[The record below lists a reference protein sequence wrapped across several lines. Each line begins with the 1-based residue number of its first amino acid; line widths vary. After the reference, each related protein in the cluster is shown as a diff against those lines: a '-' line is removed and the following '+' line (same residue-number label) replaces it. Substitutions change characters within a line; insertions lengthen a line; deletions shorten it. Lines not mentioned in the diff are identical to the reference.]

1 MLHRVLHHTLTIAAD
16 RTGEMQKTSESEGVY
31 WYSNF
36 FLGARVSL
44 SEITGVPGVAGLI
57 N

>member
-1 MLHRVLHHTLTIAAD
+1 MMTIAAD
-16 RTGEMQKTSESEGVY
+16 WMGEMQKTSESEGFIGTAI
-31 WYSNF
+31 F